1 MTGLLLYLLSQL
13 ANPKKE
19 LVRPE
24 AELWLLFNLQILL
37 IDRVLQKSLFRASNW
52 RGRKPTE
59 RSLI

>member
-37 IDRVLQKSLFRASNW
+37 VDRVLQKSLF
-52 RGRKPTE
+52 
-59 RSLI
+59 